1 MGGWFGLR
9 EWMKSSRFD
18 IKAGRGGTS
27 VRRNGLSLH
36 MRAFLWTLV
45 CWRMMISYM

>member
-18 IKAGRGGTS
+18 IESRS
-27 VRRNGLSLH
+27 
-36 MRAFLWTLV
+36 
-45 CWRMMISYM
+45 WRDVSAEELG